1 MKPRLPSMETLQAFD
16 AAMRL
21 GSFSRAAD
29 EVHLTH
35 GAVSRRIGEL
45 ERVLKLALFD
55 RLAQGVRP
63 TAAGHRFHAN
73 VVATLAGL
81 SDGIAEL
88 RRNPERRRPVRLSVL
103 PSFASR
109 WLLPRL
115 AAFRARHADIEI
127 QLLADQAMADFARD
141 RVDLAIRYG
150 LGRWPRLTIE
160 PLMSE
165 TLCPV
170 AAVRPRG
177 RLIRRAGDLDGQTIL
192 QDQNED
198 AWNAWLDSVG
208 WSPPRARSETYDD
221 YNLALEAAA
230 NGLGIAIGRSRLTEI
245 ELGNGRLRRVSE
257 FQAPN
262 PKAYYLV
269 TPKRTA
275 TEEALTFMAW
285 LRRVAQERRS
295 PASPR

>member
-1 MKPRLPSMETLQAFD
+1 MKPRLPSIETLRAFD

-21 GSFSRAAD
+21 GSFSRAA
-29 EVHLTH
+29 EAVHLTH

-45 ERVLKLALFD
+45 ERALKLPLFD
-55 RLAQGVRP
+55 RLAQGVSP
-63 TAAGHRFHAN
+63 TPAGHRFHAT
-73 VVATLAGL
+73 VVATLSGL
-81 SDGIAEL
+81 TEGIAEL
-88 RRNPERRRPVRLSVL
+88 QRHPQRRRPVRLSVL

-115 AAFRARHADIEI
+115 ASFRARHGDFEI
-127 QLLADQAMADFARD
+127 QLFADKAMAEFTRD
-141 RVDLAIRYG
+141 RIDLAIRYG
-150 LGRWPRLTIE
+150 FGRWPGLTVE
-160 PLMSE
+160 PLMTE

-170 AAVRPRG
+170 APARPRG
-177 RLIRRAGDLDGQTIL
+177 RMIRRPGDLDGQTML

-198 AWNAWLDSVG
+198 AWNAWLDCLG
-208 WSPPRARSETYDD
+208 WRQPRARSEIYDD

-230 NGLGIAIGRSRLTEI
+230 AGFGIAIGRSRLTEI

-269 TPKRTA
+269 TPRRAA
-275 TEEALTFMAW
+275 TQEVLTFMTW
-285 LRRVAQERRS
+285 LRRMAQESPS
-295 PASPR
+295 PAG